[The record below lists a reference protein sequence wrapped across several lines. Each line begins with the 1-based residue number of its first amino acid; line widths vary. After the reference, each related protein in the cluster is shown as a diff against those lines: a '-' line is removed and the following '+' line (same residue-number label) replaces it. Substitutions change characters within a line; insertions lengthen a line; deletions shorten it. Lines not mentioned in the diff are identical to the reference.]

1 MSETTRYD
9 EMARIHPTQLDH
21 VTMSVTVDVSDLAAP
36 EVNYLLEKADTFES
50 EFQEAVADVRE
61 KQTDSE

>member
-1 MSETTRYD
+1 MSETMRDD

-21 VTMSVTVDVSDLAAP
+21 VTMAMTVDVSDLAAP

-50 EFQEAVADVRE
+50 EFQDIVKEV
-61 KQTDSE
+61 KTK